1 MHTKVV
7 KYEEYLKTLMGKYTE
22 LKEERDQLK
31 LKLRDSVET
40 NTNKYSTDV
49 LDEKKKELIRLS
61 NEVQEK
67 IRRFEEMQEA
77 SANVDD

>member
-1 MHTKVV
+1 MNAKVV

-31 LKLRDSVET
+31 VKLREGLET
-40 NTNKYSTDV
+40 NANKYSTDV

-67 IRRFEEMQEA
+67 IRRYEEMQEA
-77 SANVDD
+77 TADD